1 MEIKAGVPQG
11 SMLGSLLF
19 ISYINGIVR
28 DIQSC
33 IRLFADDMTF
43 YVMVDLPNS
52 TARILNNDLGRIFTS
67 DLWQVRFI
75 SVKTESFLSAR
86 KRKKIHHPNLCPAN
100 VLIKEVSTHKHL
112 GMHLRNSCDWQAHI
126 EYMKDKASSPSR
138 SYFLRSLKF
147 TI

>member
-11 SMLGSLLF
+11 SILGPLLF

-52 TARILNNDLGRIFTS
+52 ATRILNNDLGRISTS

-86 KRKKIHHPNLCPAN
+86 KRKKIHHPNLYPAN

-126 EYMKDKASSPSR
+126 ELITVS
-138 SYFLRSLKF
+138 
-147 TI
+147 